1 MHILLY
7 VCTEQTYVFWYQR
20 SVLILRALF
29 VSFYHHVLHLMECSC
44 YCCLVIVVI
53 TILSYCVIIVCFVY
67 WFPLDCF
74 VSVVSSHVSLYAR
87 VILFSSPCPRLSISL
102 CSSVSSRE
110 ESHPELFPTPSSSE
124 DSRASYS
131 RSKDRSKS
139 IINPS
144 VVKMYSNR

>member
-1 MHILLY
+1 MHILL
-7 VCTEQTYVFWYQR
+7 CTEQTYVFWYQR

-29 VSFYHHVLHLMECSC
+29 VSLYLHVLHLMECSC

-53 TILSYCVIIVCFVY
+53 TILSYCYHC
-67 WFPLDCF
+67 LLRTL
-74 VSVVSSHVSLYAR
+74 VSSRLFRICRIVSSHVSFYAR
-87 VILFSSPCPRLSISL
+87 VILFSSPYPRLSISL

-110 ESHPELFPTPSSSE
+110 ESHSELFPTPSSS

-139 IINPS
+139 IINPL
-144 VVKMYSNR
+144 VAKMYLNR